1 ECVYGEIREQYGYE
15 PSGPTLVEIFNESH
29 GQSGH
34 AWFSARMIGLPYL
47 ETVAAS
53 TGRIVAMV
61 SPGETQTHGN
71 FAWARTL
78 KHEMVHV
85 FNLQQTGYN
94 IPHWFTEGLAVY
106 SEKTPR
112 PYRWTVLL
120 RRKAAA
126 GTLLDLA
133 TLNAGFTRAMSGD
146 ECQLAYC
153 QGELYVEYMVALGG
167 SDALKKLVA
176 AYAESPSTEAAI
188 R

>member
-1 ECVYGEIREQYGYE
+1 
-15 PSGPTLVEIFNESH
+15 
-29 GQSGH
+29 
-34 AWFSARMIGLPYL
+34 MIGLPFL
-47 ETVAAS
+47 GTVAAS

-106 SEKTPR
+106 NEKIPR
-112 PYRWTVLL
+112 PYRWTCCCGGG
-120 RRKAAA
+120 RHA
-126 GTLLDLA
+126 GTLMNLE
-133 TLNAGFTRAMSGD
+133 TVNAGFARAMDGD

-153 QGELYVEYMVALGG
+153 QSELYVEYMLALGG
-167 SDALKKLVA
+167 SDALKKMVA
-176 AYAESPSTEAAI
+176 AYAENPVDRRGHPQGVRHLAGGIRARLHGLSPQADRRHARAGGGGDASI
-188 R
+188 